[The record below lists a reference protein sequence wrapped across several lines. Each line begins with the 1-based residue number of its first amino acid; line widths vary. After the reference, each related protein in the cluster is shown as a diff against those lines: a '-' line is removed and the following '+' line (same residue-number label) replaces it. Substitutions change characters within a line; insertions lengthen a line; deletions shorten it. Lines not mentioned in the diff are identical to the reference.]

1 MSESKIKLLFFL
13 IFFVIATVIYF
24 SNSKYDIVELEKMYD
39 KSYEL
44 YKQGKY
50 QEAIKIADKI
60 IEKNKNFQDAYML
73 KARCYYEIYKDFLD
87 KSSFLDNSKLT
98 QQSKKQKST
107 NKKSHEKTNQDE
119 IEKTKTELINLI
131 VYNIRKAIS
140 IREDEKIYTESG
152 VILYNIGATEEGKE
166 LIKKAVKINPHY
178 KEAKEI
184 LTKIKIHELQ
194 EELAQRQKLELYK
207 KMLSKHFLEKYYDA
221 EYDDYDEKEEYEDD
235 EFYGKYIF
243 DDDEDDEDEEKEQE
257 NFW

>member
-13 IFFVIATVIYF
+13 IFYAIATVIYF

-44 YKQGKY
+44 YKQRKY

-87 KSSFLDNSKLT
+87 KARLA

-107 NKKSHEKTNQDE
+107 DKKSHKEINQDE

-152 VILYNIGATEEGKE
+152 VILYNIGAKEEGKE
-166 LIKKAVKINPHY
+166 LIKKAVKINPHC

-235 EFYGKYIF
+235 EFYGNYIF

>member
-1 MSESKIKLLFFL
+1 
-13 IFFVIATVIYF
+13 
-24 SNSKYDIVELEKMYD
+24 MYD

-50 QEAIKIADKI
+50 QEEIKIADKI

-87 KSSFLDNSKLT
+87 KSRLA
-98 QQSKKQKST
+98 QQSKKRNST
-107 NKKSHEKTNQDE
+107 NKKSHKETNQDE

-207 KMLSKHFLEKYYDA
+207 KMLLDYFSKNFYYA
-221 EYDDYDEKEEYEDD
+221 PEYDDYNEEEYEDA

-243 DDDEDDEDEEKEQE
+243 DDDED
-257 NFW
+257 

>member
-1 MSESKIKLLFFL
+1 
-13 IFFVIATVIYF
+13 
-24 SNSKYDIVELEKMYD
+24 MYD

-50 QEAIKIADKI
+50 QEAIQIADKI

-87 KSSFLDNSKLT
+87 KSRLT
-98 QQSKKQKST
+98 QQSKKRNST
-107 NKKSHEKTNQDE
+107 NKKSPEKTNQDE

-152 VILYNIGATEEGKE
+152 VILYNIGAKEEGKK
-166 LIKKAVKINPHY
+166 LIKKSVKINPHY

-235 EFYGKYIF
+235 EFYEIYF
-243 DDDEDDEDEEKEQE
+243 
-257 NFW
+257 

>member
-13 IFFVIATVIYF
+13 IFSAIATVIYF

-87 KSSFLDNSKLT
+87 KARLA
-98 QQSKKQKST
+98 QQSKKRKST
-107 NKKSHEKTNQDE
+107 NKKSHKETNQDE

-194 EELAQRQKLELYK
+194 EELAQRQNLELYK

-221 EYDDYDEKEEYEDD
+221 EYDDYDEKEE
-235 EFYGKYIF
+235 
-243 DDDEDDEDEEKEQE
+243 
-257 NFW
+257 

>member
-60 IEKNKNFQDAYML
+60 IEKKNFQDAYML

-87 KSSFLDNSKLT
+87 KSRLA
-98 QQSKKQKST
+98 QQSKKRNST
-107 NKKSHEKTNQDE
+107 NKKSHKETNQDE
-119 IEKTKTELINLI
+119 IEKTKTELVNLI

-207 KMLSKHFLEKYYDA
+207 KVLSKHFLEKYYDA

-257 NFW
+257 YFW

>member
-13 IFFVIATVIYF
+13 IFFAIATVIYF

-39 KSYEL
+39 KSCEL

-87 KSSFLDNSKLT
+87 KSRLA
-98 QQSKKQKST
+98 QQSKKRKST
-107 NKKSHEKTNQDE
+107 NKKSHKETNQDE

-131 VYNIRKAIS
+131 AHNIRKAIS

-152 VILYNIGATEEGKE
+152 VILYNIGATEEGKN
-166 LIKKAVKINPHY
+166 L
-178 KEAKEI
+178 
-184 LTKIKIHELQ
+184 
-194 EELAQRQKLELYK
+194 
-207 KMLSKHFLEKYYDA
+207 
-221 EYDDYDEKEEYEDD
+221 
-235 EFYGKYIF
+235 
-243 DDDEDDEDEEKEQE
+243 
-257 NFW
+257 

>member
-1 MSESKIKLLFFL
+1 MSERKIKLLFFL
-13 IFFVIATVIYF
+13 IFSAIATVIYF

-60 IEKNKNFQDAYML
+60 IEKDKNFQDAYML

-87 KSSFLDNSKLT
+87 KAKLA
-98 QQSKKQKST
+98 QQSEKRKSA
-107 NKKSHEKTNQDE
+107 NKKSHKEINQDE
-119 IEKTKTELINLI
+119 IEKTKTELFNLI

-140 IREDEKIYTESG
+140 IRENEKIYTESG

-166 LIKKAVKINPHY
+166 LIKKAVKINPYY
-178 KEAKEI
+178 KEAREI

-221 EYDDYDEKEEYEDD
+221 EYDDYDEKEEYEYD

-257 NFW
+257 YFW